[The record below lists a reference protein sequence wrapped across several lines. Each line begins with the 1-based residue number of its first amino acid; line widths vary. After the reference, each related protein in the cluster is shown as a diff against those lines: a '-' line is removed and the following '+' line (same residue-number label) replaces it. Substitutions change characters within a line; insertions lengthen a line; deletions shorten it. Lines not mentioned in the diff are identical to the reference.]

1 MFGRDTRLDVFNHFS
16 RADELR
22 SGATALEQQSLALL
36 QEQSPFAHERQKG
49 EADIVNIHLVT
60 VASSA
65 A

>member
-1 MFGRDTRLDVFNHFS
+1 MGGRDTRLDVCNHCS

-36 QEQSPFAHERQKG
+36 QEQGLFAYEHQKR
-49 EADIVNIHLVT
+49 EADIVNIHRVT
-60 VASSA
+60 VARSA